1 MKNKIFGMHLLA
13 IALVLISALEA
24 TAQSKPK
31 SKPAS
36 QKANQNPAVSQPAI
50 QTPPKTDSSHIS
62 LGVGASLGLLY
73 SNVGFGGSVHAVF
86 HRYIDL
92 PVDFGIMS
100 GIYSYGAR
108 GGTSS
113 ITSTLSFPVLA
124 LAVYNLD
131 FLDMGDFKPYAAAAV
146 GVSFITEKSSTA
158 FAGGS
163 TSRSSTEFQALGIF
177 GTHYLD
183 FYAEIPLGFMGSD
196 FLAHVTVGYRFK
208 F

>member
-1 MKNKIFGMHLLA
+1 MKNNTLRATLLA
-13 IALVLISALEA
+13 LILVLTGSNELQ
-24 TAQSKPK
+24 AQNKPK
-31 SKPAS
+31 AKPAT
-36 QKANQNPAVSQPAI
+36 QKLTQQPPAAQPAI
-50 QTPPKTDSSHIS
+50 QTPPSTDSSYIS
-62 LGVGASLGLLY
+62 LGAGASLGLLY
-73 SNVGFGGSVHAVF
+73 SKIGFGGSVHAVF

-92 PVDFGIMS
+92 PLDFGVMS

-124 LAVYNLD
+124 LVVYNLD
-131 FLDMGDFKPYAAAAV
+131 FLDWGDFKPYAAAAA
-146 GVSFITEKSSTA
+146 GVSFITEKSSTV

-163 TSRSSTEFQALGIF
+163 TSRSSTEFQALGII

-183 FYAEIPLGFMGSD
+183 FYAEVPLGFMGSE
-196 FLAHVTVGYRFK
+196 FLAHFTVGYRFK